1 MNLKFF
7 IDRPIL
13 SIVLSVVIVMLGF
26 IGLKSL
32 PVEQYPDIAPPKV
45 SVYATYPGANAET
58 VLKSVIVP
66 LEEAINGVENMSYI
80 TSTSSNS
87 GSAEIKIYFKQ
98 GTDPDMAA
106 VNVQNRVSTAQS
118 LLPSE
123 VVRIGITTEKQQN
136 AELTT
141 FALYAPDGEYD
152 AKFLN
157 NNMKLNVEPRLKRIQ
172 GVGKVQQFGAQYSMR
187 LWLKPDQ
194 MARYH
199 LIPSDI
205 TAMLERQNIE
215 AATGSFGENHDN
227 NFQYTMKYRGRF
239 STPEEFGE
247 LIVKAL
253 SDGDIL
259 KLKDVADIEL
269 GDED

>member
-1 MNLKFF
+1 EA
-7 IDRPIL
+7 
-13 SIVLSVVIVMLGF
+13 VTAVIE
-26 IGLKSL
+26 K
-32 PVEQYPDIAPPKV
+32 E
-45 SVYATYPGANAET
+45 
-58 VLKSVIVP
+58 
-66 LEEAINGVENMSYI
+66 INGAPGLMYMSA
-80 TSTSSNS
+80 TSSS
-87 GSAEIKIYFKQ
+87 DGAVEIAATFTQ

-136 AELTT
+136 AELKT
-141 FALYAPDGEYD
+141 FALYAPDGGYD

-157 NNMKLNVEPRLKRIQ
+157 NYMKLNVEPRLKRIQ

-205 TAMLERQNIE
+205 TAVLERQNIE

-239 STPEEFGE
+239 STP
-247 LIVKAL
+247 
-253 SDGDIL
+253 
-259 KLKDVADIEL
+259 
-269 GDED
+269 

>member
-1 MNLKFF
+1 MNLRFF

-13 SIVLSVVIVMLGF
+13 SIVLSVVIVLLGF

-32 PVEQYPDIAPPKV
+32 PVEQYPDIAPPTV

-136 AELTT
+136 AELKT
-141 FALYAPDGEYD
+141 FALYAPDGGYD

-157 NNMKLNVEPRLKRIQ
+157 NYMKLNVEPRLKRIQ

-205 TAMLERQNIE
+205 TAVLERQNIE

-239 STPEEFGE
+239 STPEEFEE
-247 LIVKAL
+247 LIV
-253 SDGDIL
+253 
-259 KLKDVADIEL
+259 
-269 GDED
+269 